1 MADSFIYKP
10 IRELA
15 ELISSRQVS
24 PVELTQTF
32 LDRLEEFGPHY
43 NALVTL
49 TRERALG
56 RARQAE
62 SQIHAGNARS
72 LLHGIPWGAK
82 DLLAISGGIPT
93 TWGAAPFKDQQFDY
107 DATAV
112 TRLESAGAPLAGKL
126 AMIELAGG
134 MGYIHPDASLTGPP
148 KNPWD
153 TGRWTGGS
161 SSGSGAA
168 VAAGLVPFAIGS
180 ETWGSILIPANNC
193 GLAGLRPTYGRVS
206 RHGAMALCWTLD
218 KLGPLCLTADD
229 CGIVLDAIA
238 GPDGNDPST
247 FSEPF
252 NYDSSAAPDRR
263 FRIGV
268 PKGVLDEA
276 SDAVKENFEAAVATL
291 ADIADVEEMEFPEF
305 PYVEITSVILMVES
319 ASAFE
324 DFLAE
329 GGPLELSG
337 TGWHGRSPYARP
349 AVLATDY
356 IKALRLRGVMAKEVD
371 QVMARFDA
379 IAAPTAMNTATP
391 IDEEFRS
398 RSMTSA
404 GAGDLMGSIGN
415 GCGLPSISVPSG
427 FDGDGLP
434 TGIQFMAR
442 AYDENVCL
450 AIARE
455 YQARTEWHTR
465 HPEEAS
471 PAKPDREE

>member
-1 MADSFIYKP
+1 MADSLTFKP

-15 ELISSRQVS
+15 GLIAGKAVS

-32 LDRLEEFGPHY
+32 LGRLERLGPYY
-43 NALVTL
+43 NSLVTL
-49 TRERALG
+49 TAERALDV
-56 RARQAE
+56 ARQSE
-62 SQIHAGNARS
+62 SEIANGRS
-72 LLHGIPWGAK
+72 RGLLHGIPWGAK
-82 DLLAISGGIPT
+82 DLLATTGGIPT
-93 TWGAAPFKDQQFDY
+93 TWGATPFKDQQFDH
-107 DATAV
+107 DATV
-112 TRLESAGAPLAGKL
+112 ITRLEMAGAPLAAKL

-148 KNPWD
+148 RNPWD

-206 RHGAMALCWTLD
+206 RYGAMALCWTLD

-229 CGIVLDAIA
+229 CGIVLEALS
-238 GPDGNDPST
+238 GPDPNDLST
-247 FSEPF
+247 HPEPF
-252 NYDSSAAPDRR
+252 AYDPAFSTGRR
-263 FRIGV
+263 YRIGI
-268 PKGVLDEA
+268 PAGVLDEA
-276 SDAVKENFEAAVATL
+276 ADAVKENFEAAVAVL
-291 ADIADVEEMEFPEF
+291 QDVADIEEVEFPEF
-305 PYVEITSVILMVES
+305 PYVEVTSTILMVES

-329 GGPLELSG
+329 GGPLELSA

-356 IKALRLRGVMAKEVD
+356 IKALRLRGVMARQVD
-371 QVMARFDA
+371 ELLSRYDA

-391 IDEEFRS
+391 IDQEFRS

-427 FDGDGLP
+427 FDADGLP
-434 TGIQFMAR
+434 TGIQFMSR

-455 YQARTEWHTR
+455 YQSRTEWHTR
-465 HPEEAS
+465 HPGEPEV
-471 PAKPDREE
+471 

>member
-1 MADSFIYKP
+1 MADSLVFRP

-15 ELISSRQVS
+15 GLIAGKEIS

-32 LDRLEEFGPHY
+32 LDRLERYGPHY
-43 NALVTL
+43 NSLVTL
-49 TRERALG
+49 TAERAFQT
-56 RARQAE
+56 ARQAQAE
-62 SQIHAGNARS
+62 IAAGS
-72 LLHGIPWGAK
+72 GQGLLHGIPWGAK
-82 DLLAISGGIPT
+82 DLLSTGGGIPT
-93 TWGAAPFKDQQFDY
+93 TWGAAPFRDQQFDH
-107 DATAV
+107 DATVVA
-112 TRLESAGAPLAGKL
+112 RLEAAGAPLAGKL

-148 KNPWD
+148 RNPWD

-168 VAAGLVPFAIGS
+168 VSAGLVPFAIGS

-206 RHGAMALCWTLD
+206 RYGAMALCWTLD

-229 CGIVLDAIA
+229 CGIVLEALS
-238 GPDGNDPST
+238 GPDSNDPST
-247 FSEPF
+247 WPEPF
-252 NYDSSAAPDRR
+252 AYDLTYNPGRR
-263 FRIGV
+263 FRVGV
-268 PKGVLDEA
+268 PRGVLDEA
-276 SDAVKENFEAAVATL
+276 SDAVRENFEAALEKLRDV
-291 ADIADVEEMEFPEF
+291 ADVDEMEFPEF
-305 PYVEITSVILMVES
+305 PYVEVTSVILMVES

-356 IKALRLRGVMAKEVD
+356 IKALRLRGVMAKQVD
-371 QVMARFDA
+371 EVMAGYDA
-379 IAAPTAMNTATP
+379 IAAPTSMNTATP

-434 TGIQFMAR
+434 TGIQFMSR

-455 YQARTEWHTR
+455 YQARTEWHMR
-465 HPEEAS
+465 HPAEPEVQDS
-471 PAKPDREE
+471 